1 MGSLLILLS
10 LSCNAID
17 ERRNAFLK
25 FNSMIEFNKTDILN
39 HCFDHIDKHVDYYEE
54 FRVGLYKIYKRNII
68 EATISLSYPYGM
80 PFRGDHS
87 VIFLQ

>member
-17 ERRNAFLK
+17 ERFLK

-39 HCFDHIDKHVDYYEE
+39 HCFDHINKHIDNYKE

-80 PFRGDHS
+80 PFCGDHS